1 MDKNQQEA
9 FMHFLQNTAAASH
22 WNSIGVKHHHGIS
35 VPLFSLHTSESA
47 GIGEYPDLIPLIT
60 WCQNLGLDTL
70 QLLPLNDTGPNRS
83 PYSAIS
89 AYALNPLHL
98 GLSSL
103 PGLKD
108 NFKLNIALKELQ
120 QLTALPRVDY
130 AKIQGLREHLLKN
143 YFKEHASTFVSFSE
157 YQNFLKQHSWLK
169 DYALFKSI
177 KSHCNW
183 NSWASWPEDVR
194 TRLPSAMNE
203 LYNKFETDIDYHTFV
218 QFLCFEQMKQVKK
231 HAEDCGVFLK
241 GDIPILIDQ
250 ESADMWIHPTLF
262 NFELTA
268 GAPPDMYSATGQNW
282 GFPLYNW
289 QEMEKTEFFWWKERL
304 AVASNFY
311 HIYRIDH
318 IVGFF
323 RIWAIAKD
331 EPATQGHF
339 IPENPQKALEQGDQL
354 MRMMLEASTM
364 LPIGEDLGKVPPE
377 VRTHLQE
384 LGICGTKVMRWE
396 RYWDTTKAFI
406 PPEKYAPLSVT
417 TVSTHDSST
426 LQLWWTQD
434 SHEAIEYCHGQG
446 WEYSTPLPPEYHF
459 SLLYNSHHT
468 TSLFHI
474 NLLQEYLALFPEL
487 VHSTPEEERIN
498 IPGLISNVN
507 WSYRFLP
514 SAETIVTHSELA
526 QLILD
531 VKG

>member
-1 MDKNQQEA
+1 
-9 FMHFLQNTAAASH
+9 
-22 WNSIGVKHHHGIS
+22 
-35 VPLFSLHTSESA
+35 
-47 GIGEYPDLIPLIT
+47 
-60 WCQNLGLDTL
+60 
-70 QLLPLNDTGPNRS
+70 
-83 PYSAIS
+83 
-89 AYALNPLHL
+89 
-98 GLSSL
+98 
-103 PGLKD
+103 
-108 NFKLNIALKELQ
+108 
-120 QLTALPRVDY
+120 
-130 AKIQGLREHLLKN
+130 
-143 YFKEHASTFVSFSE
+143 
-157 YQNFLKQHSWLK
+157 
-169 DYALFKSI
+169 
-177 KSHCNW
+177 
-183 NSWASWPEDVR
+183 
-194 TRLPSAMNE
+194 
-203 LYNKFETDIDYHTFV
+203 
-218 QFLCFEQMKQVKK
+218 
-231 HAEDCGVFLK
+231 
-241 GDIPILIDQ
+241 
-250 ESADMWIHPTLF
+250 
-262 NFELTA
+262 
-268 GAPPDMYSATGQNW
+268 MYSATGQNW